1 MSTLNTKAKDSELES
16 TNWGDPTGKGIMAAM
31 NEMFDDAPNKEKAKE
46 VIQDIAPEPEKKVIE
61 PEVVEP
67 KVAEPKK
74 AEVVEPIV
82 EEDIIEEEFFT
93 ENTEEDTKK
102 DEESKPFDEADFDK
116 QTEESVVGM
125 EAKAGDKFRELRA
138 ELKEAKKQVI
148 SPDITTKL
156 QYLELKAQEAEGLR
170 ERLEEISSQS
180 AKLKVEASDE
190 YNNSIVKPAMEI
202 FQKADQ
208 LAGLYDIDP
217 SAFKDIIRER
227 DRKVQNQMIAEHLSD
242 LSDFDRSEAYRMVQD
257 FSSLMNSREKML
269 SNADKEI
276 ERQQVQRI
284 ESDKAFLAEQKK
296 AVQVIQKDIWEKY
309 KDKIPGFLEDGKETS
324 EYKKLMSKSLSIDFS
339 QSKARDQAYA
349 SFAGVALPHAMKE
362 LHAMRKRLSVYES
375 NDDKAVKSTPKPS
388 SSVSATPNSEKAE
401 GSFVDRFANIDFDS

>member
-1 MSTLNTKAKDSELES
+1 MSTSNTKNKDAELEP

-31 NEMFDDAPNKEKAKE
+31 DEMLDDSPAREKVKEI
-46 VIQDIAPEPEKKVIE
+46 IQDISPEPDKPVIQ
-61 PEVVEP
+61 PEVVKE
-67 KVAEPKK
+67 KIAEPT
-74 AEVVEPIV
+74 EVVNADI
-82 EEDIIEEEFFT
+82 EEDIIKEEFFSDTST
-93 ENTEEDTKK
+93 EDVVKNEGTK
-102 DEESKPFDEADFDK
+102 EFNEADFDK
-116 QTEESVVGM
+116 QTEDSVVGM

-148 SPDITTKL
+148 SPDVTAKL
-156 QYLELKAQEAEGLR
+156 QELELRAQEAEGLR

-190 YNNSIVKPAMEI
+190 YSNSIVKPVMEI
-202 FQKADQ
+202 FQKADE

-217 SAFKDIIRER
+217 SAFKDIIKER

-242 LSDFDRSEAYRMVQD
+242 LSDFDRSEAYRMIQD
-257 FSSLMNSREKML
+257 FGLIMNNREKML

-276 ERQQVQRI
+276 ERQQIQRI

-296 AVQVIQKDIWEKY
+296 AVQIIQKDIWEKY

-324 EYKKLMSKSLSIDFS
+324 EYKKLMAKSLSIDFS

-388 SSVSATPNSEKAE
+388 SSVSATPHSEKAE
-401 GSFVDRFANIDFDS
+401 ASFLDRFANADFDS

>member
-1 MSTLNTKAKDSELES
+1 MSTLNTPKKDSELES

-31 NEMFDDAPNKEKAKE
+31 EEMFDDSPEKAKTKEIEKNISITPDEPVVKPE
-46 VIQDIAPEPEKKVIE
+46 VSKPEVNETKE
-61 PEVVEP
+61 TEVVET
-67 KVAEPKK
+67 V
-74 AEVVEPIV
+74 V
-82 EEDIIEEEFFT
+82 EEDIIKEEFFS
-93 ENTEEDTKK
+93 DTPDTDSTSDGKVK
-102 DEESKPFDEADFDK
+102 AFDESDFDK
-116 QTEESVVGM
+116 QTEEAVVGM

-148 SPDITTKL
+148 SPDVTAKL
-156 QYLELKAQEAEGLR
+156 QELELKAQEAEGLR
-170 ERLEEISSQS
+170 ERLEEISGQS

-202 FQKADQ
+202 FKKADD
-208 LAGLYDIDP
+208 LAALYDIDP

-227 DRKVQNQMIAEHLSD
+227 DRKVQNQMIAEHLGD

-257 FSSLMNSREKML
+257 FSSLMTSREKML

-284 ESDKAFLAEQKK
+284 EADKAFLAEQKK

-324 EYKKLMSKSLSIDFS
+324 EYKKLMAKSLSIDFS

-362 LHAMRKRLSVYES
+362 LHAMRKRLSAYEK
-375 NDDKAVKSTPKPS
+375 DDEKSVKSTPKPS
-388 SSVSATPNSEKAE
+388 SSLSATPHTERLE
-401 GSFVDRFANIDFDS
+401 GSFVERFANVDFDS